1 MLNAPLLTAGIDAF
15 KISDLRRKLLFTLG
29 MLVAS
34 RFIAHVPIPGADLT
48 ALQRVFQ
55 TNQLA
60 GFFDL
65 FSGGALSSLSVAAL
79 GVYPYITAQII
90 MQIMQ
95 PAIPQLQ
102 AIAKEGEGGR
112 QKINQ
117 WTHWLTVPLA
127 MAQAYGTPNLIN
139 FSAGGGAPI
148 IKNFGFDQDPLG
160 TLAIVISM
168 TAGTML
174 LVWMGEL
181 ITQYGVGQGVSI
193 IIFGG
198 IIARLPDLILQ
209 SFAAGLDIGALLVFA
224 TLAVVTVV
232 AIIYVY
238 EGQRRIPVQISK
250 QIRGN
255 RVFGGGTTH
264 IPLKVNSAGMIPL
277 IFASSMLILPG
288 TIASYVVGSSIG
300 IVATVAQFFANAF
313 NPNGTNSWAYWLF
326 YFVMVVGLYL
336 LLCRSDLPAAEYC
349 REPPASERVHP
360 GHPARSTHP
369 ALSVVRAH
377 SHYRRGSTVPWHCG
391 RATVLRSVGYW
402 HPDPE
407 HIQHGCADRCRG
419 CAGYH
424 APVGGPASHAQL
436 PGVYQPTEPAIRIAC
451 TRVAGSRESN
461 PGAVKWCIHQ

>member
-1 MLNAPLLTAGIDAF
+1 
-15 KISDLRRKLLFTLG
+15 
-29 MLVAS
+29 
-34 RFIAHVPIPGADLT
+34 
-48 ALQRVFQ
+48 ALQKVFE

-95 PAIPQLQ
+95 PAIPKLQ
-102 AIAKEGEGGR
+102 EIAKEGESGR

-127 MAQAYGTPNLIN
+127 MFQAYGTPNLIN
-139 FSAGGGAPI
+139 FSSGGNTPI

-160 TLAIVISM
+160 TAAIIISM

-174 LVWMGEL
+174 LVWIGEL

-198 IIARLPDLILQ
+198 IMARLPFQ
-209 SFAAGLDIGALLVFA
+209 VFQGFAAGADFGALVVFA
-224 TLAVVTVV
+224 ILAVVTIV

-255 RVFGGGTTH
+255 RVYGGGTTH

-277 IFASSMLILPG
+277 IFASSMLILPWTVSSYFVSNQNSIVS
-288 TIASYVVGSSIG
+288 TIATTIYNTFNAGTSAVYWLLYFIMVVAFTFFYALVIFQQQNIAENLQRQNGFIPGIRPGRPTAQYLSGVLVRITVAGALFLG
-300 IVATVAQFFANAF
+300 IVAVLPFFVKTATGFQTLTISSTAV
-313 NPNGTNSWAYWLF
+313 LI
-326 YFVMVVGLYL
+326 VVG
-336 LLCRSDLPAAEYC
+336 
-349 REPPASERVHP
+349 V
-360 GHPARSTHP
+360 
-369 ALSVVRAH
+369 ALDTMRQ
-377 SHYRRGSTVPWHCG
+377 
-391 RATVLRSVGYW
+391 L
-402 HPDPE
+402 E
-407 HIQHGCADRCRG
+407 
-419 CAGYH
+419 
-424 APVGGPASHAQL
+424 AQL
-436 PGVYQPTEPAIRIAC
+436 IMRNYRGFIGR
-451 TRVAGSRESN
+451 
-461 PGAVKWCIHQ
+461 

>member
-1 MLNAPLLTAGIDAF
+1 MLNAPLLTAAVDAF
-15 KISDLRRKLLFTLG
+15 KIPDLRRKLLFTLG

-34 RFIAHVPIPGADLT
+34 RFIAHVPIPGADLN

-79 GVYPYITAQII
+79 GVYPYITAHII

-102 AIAKEGEGGR
+102 ALAKEGESGR
-112 QKINQ
+112 QTINQ

-127 MAQAYGTPNLIN
+127 MLQAYGTPNLIN
-139 FSAGGGAPI
+139 FSTGGGAPI

-160 TLAIVISM
+160 TVAIVISM
-168 TAGTML
+168 TAGTLL

-198 IIARLPDLILQ
+198 IIARLPDQILQ
-209 SFAAGLDIGALLVFA
+209 SFAAGLDIGALLIFGI
-224 TLAVVTVV
+224 LAVITVV
-232 AIIYVY
+232 AIIYMY
-238 EGQRRIPVQISK
+238 EGQRRIPIQISK

-255 RVFGGGTTH
+255 KVFGGGTTH

-288 TIASYVVGSSIG
+288 TVASYFVGSSITF
-300 IVATVAQFFANAF
+300 VSTVAQFFANTF
-313 NPNGTNSWAYWLF
+313 NPNGTNSWVYWLF
-326 YFVMVVGLYL
+326 CFVLVVAFTFFYALVIFQQQSIAENLQRQNGFIPGIRPGRPTHLYLSSVLVRITVAGAIFLGIVAVLPFFIRSVTGIQTLTISSTAVLIVVG
-336 LLCRSDLPAAEYC
+336 
-349 REPPASERVHP
+349 V
-360 GHPARSTHP
+360 
-369 ALSVVRAH
+369 ALDTMRQ
-377 SHYRRGSTVPWHCG
+377 
-391 RATVLRSVGYW
+391 L
-402 HPDPE
+402 E
-407 HIQHGCADRCRG
+407 
-419 CAGYH
+419 
-424 APVGGPASHAQL
+424 AQL
-436 PGVYQPTEPAIRIAC
+436 VMRNYRGFISTPSRQTASS
-451 TRVAGSRESN
+451 TRV
-461 PGAVKWCIHQ
+461 

>member
-1 MLNAPLLTAGIDAF
+1 MLNAPLLNAAVDAF
-15 KISDLRRKLLFTLG
+15 KIPDLRRKLLFTLG
-29 MLVAS
+29 MLVAF
-34 RFIAHVPIPGADLT
+34 RFIAHIPVPGADVA
-48 ALQRVFQ
+48 ALEKVFQ

-95 PAIPQLQ
+95 PAIPRLQ
-102 AIAKEGEGGR
+102 EIAKEGESGR

-127 MAQAYGTPNLIN
+127 LFQAYGTPNLIN
-139 FSAGGGAPI
+139 FSSGGGAPI
-148 IKNFGFDQDPLG
+148 IKNFGFDQDALG
-160 TLAIVISM
+160 TLAIIISM

-198 IIARLPDLILQ
+198 IMARLPFQIFQ
-209 SFAAGLDIGALLVFA
+209 GFAAGVDFVALVVFGG
-224 TLAVVTVV
+224 LAIVTIV

-255 RVFGGGTTH
+255 RVYGGGTTH

-277 IFASSMLILPG
+277 IFEHADFAVDDLQLLRQQRQPG
-288 TIASYVVGSSIG
+288 GLDHRDDDLQHLQRGYQPGLLAAVFHHGRR
-300 IVATVAQFFANAF
+300 
-313 NPNGTNSWAYWLF
+313 
-326 YFVMVVGLYL
+326 LYL
-336 LLCRSDLPAAEYC
+336 LLCAGHLSTTKYRRESAA
-349 REPPASERVHP
+349 PERVHP
-360 GHPARSTHP
+360 WHSARPADAP
-369 ALSVVRAH
+369 VPFGGAH
-377 SHYRRGSTVPWHCG
+377 SHHRGGRVFPGDCRRVAVFRENRHRISDADHF
-391 RATVLRSVGYW
+391 
-402 HPDPE
+402 
-407 HIQHGCADRCRG
+407 QHRGADRRRR
-419 CAGYH
+419 CAGHH
-424 APVGGPASHAQL
+424 ASA
-436 PGVYQPTEPAIRIAC
+436 
-451 TRVAGSRESN
+451 
-461 PGAVKWCIHQ
+461 

>member
-1 MLNAPLLTAGIDAF
+1 MLNAPLLNAAIDAF
-15 KISDLRRKLLFTLG
+15 KIPDLRRKLLFTLG
-29 MLVAS
+29 MLVAF
-34 RFIAHVPIPGADLT
+34 RFIAHIPVPGADVA
-48 ALQRVFQ
+48 ALQRVFE

-95 PAIPQLQ
+95 PAIPRLQ
-102 AIAKEGEGGR
+102 EIAKEGESGR

-127 MAQAYGTPNLIN
+127 MFQAYGTPNLIN
-139 FSAGGGAPI
+139 FSSGGNTPI

-160 TLAIVISM
+160 TLAIIISM

-198 IIARLPDLILQ
+198 IMARLPFQ
-209 SFAAGLDIGALLVFA
+209 VFQGFAAGADFGAIIVFGALA
-224 TLAVVTVV
+224 IVTIV

-255 RVFGGGTTH
+255 RVYGGGTTH

-277 IFASSMLILPG
+277 IFASSMLILPWTISSYFVNNDASILGVVTVGGIAQAIYNTFNAG
-288 TIASYVVGSSIG
+288 TSPV
-300 IVATVAQFFANAF
+300 
-313 NPNGTNSWAYWLF
+313 YWLL
-326 YFVMVVGLYL
+326 YFVMVVAFTFFYALVIFQQQNIAENLQRQNGFIPGIRPGRPTHQYLSAVLVRITVAGALFLGLVAV
-336 LLCRSDLPAAEYC
+336 LPYFVKTATGFQTLTI
-349 REPPASERVHP
+349 S
-360 GHPARSTHP
+360 STAVLIVVGV
-369 ALSVVRAH
+369 ALDTMRQ
-377 SHYRRGSTVPWHCG
+377 
-391 RATVLRSVGYW
+391 L
-402 HPDPE
+402 E
-407 HIQHGCADRCRG
+407 
-419 CAGYH
+419 
-424 APVGGPASHAQL
+424 AQL
-436 PGVYQPTEPAIRIAC
+436 IMRNYRGFISPR
-451 TRVAGSRESN
+451 SRQSAS
-461 PGAVKWCIHQ
+461 P

>member
-1 MLNAPLLTAGIDAF
+1 MLNAPLLNAALDAF
-15 KISDLRRKLLFTLG
+15 KIPDLRRKLVFTLA
-29 MLVAS
+29 MLVAF
-34 RFIAHVPIPGADLT
+34 RFIAHIPVPGADVA
-48 ALQRVFQ
+48 ALQRVFE

-95 PAIPQLQ
+95 PAIPKLQ
-102 AIAKEGEGGR
+102 EIAKEGESGR

-127 MAQAYGTPNLIN
+127 MFQAYGTPNLIN
-139 FSAGGGAPI
+139 FSTGSGTPI

-160 TLAIVISM
+160 TLAIIISM
-168 TAGTML
+168 TAGTLL

-198 IIARLPDLILQ
+198 IMARLPFTFAQ
-209 SFAAGLDIGALLVFA
+209 SLAAGLDIAGLLVIA
-224 TLAVVTVV
+224 AIVLLTVV

-255 RVFGGGTTH
+255 RVYGGGTTH

-277 IFASSMLILPG
+277 IFASSMLLLPG
-288 TIASYVVGSSIG
+288 TISSYFVSNDNEIVSTVARAIYNTFNAGTSWIYWSLYFIFVVAFTFFYAMVIFQQQNIAENLQRQNGFIPGIRPGRPTHQYLSNVLLRITLAGALFLGLIAVLPFFVRQFTGIQSLPIQSTAMLIVVG
-300 IVATVAQFFANAF
+300 VALDTMRQ
-313 NPNGTNSWAYWLF
+313 L
-326 YFVMVVGLYL
+326 
-336 LLCRSDLPAAEYC
+336 E
-349 REPPASERVHP
+349 
-360 GHPARSTHP
+360 
-369 ALSVVRAH
+369 
-377 SHYRRGSTVPWHCG
+377 
-391 RATVLRSVGYW
+391 
-402 HPDPE
+402 
-407 HIQHGCADRCRG
+407 
-419 CAGYH
+419 
-424 APVGGPASHAQL
+424 AQL
-436 PGVYQPTEPAIRIAC
+436 IMRNYRGFIGR
-451 TRVAGSRESN
+451 
-461 PGAVKWCIHQ
+461 

>member
-1 MLNAPLLTAGIDAF
+1 
-15 KISDLRRKLLFTLG
+15 
-29 MLVAS
+29 
-34 RFIAHVPIPGADLT
+34 
-48 ALQRVFQ
+48 
-55 TNQLA
+55 
-60 GFFDL
+60 
-65 FSGGALSSLSVAAL
+65 
-79 GVYPYITAQII
+79 
-90 MQIMQ
+90 
-95 PAIPQLQ
+95 
-102 AIAKEGEGGR
+102 
-112 QKINQ
+112 
-117 WTHWLTVPLA
+117 
-127 MAQAYGTPNLIN
+127 MAQAFGTPNLIN
-139 FSAGGGAPI
+139 FSTGGGAPI

-198 IIARLPDLILQ
+198 IIARLPDQILQ
-209 SFAAGLDIGALLVFA
+209 SFAAGPDIGAVLVFGA
-224 TLAVVTVV
+224 LGLVTVV
-232 AIIYVY
+232 AIIHVY
-238 EGQRRIPVQISK
+238 EAQRRVPVQMSK

-255 RVFGGGTTH
+255 RIFGGGTTH

-288 TIASYVVGSSIG
+288 TIASYFVGSSIG

-402 HPDPE
+402 HPDPD
-407 HIQHGCADRCRG
+407 HLQHGCADRGRG

-436 PGVYQPTEPAIRIAC
+436 PGVYQPTEPAIRTVC
-451 TRVAGSRESN
+451 TSVAGGRESN
-461 PGAVKWCIHQ
+461 PGAVKWCIHQRRQITVHAIDLPARPLFALTNADGLPSPWRSSVSNWGGPTCAGPPQAQAPTHRKH